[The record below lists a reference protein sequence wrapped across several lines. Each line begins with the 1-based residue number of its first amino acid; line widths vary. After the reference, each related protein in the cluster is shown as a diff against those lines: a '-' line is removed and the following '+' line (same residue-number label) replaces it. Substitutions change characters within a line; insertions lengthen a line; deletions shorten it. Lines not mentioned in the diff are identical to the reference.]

1 MSNIMRNAFHN
12 ALSKVFTVLFI
23 FLFATSPVLAQT
35 NWTPPTGPATGN
47 NVPPPL
53 NVGGGDNTGVAGDQ
67 SYAQHKEGDLYL
79 ESDLILDGTTDPN
92 SVFSSWI
99 TSFFGKD
106 VLIGS
111 PLAGGGNQGPFPL
124 LFLNGT
130 FRYAPKAVGTGSI
143 APLTPE
149 ELADGGYENV
159 LIGDAQ
165 GNVRWTDAANVGGA
179 GGGGITVEVDPRLP
193 FGTVANQVLVWNG
206 AAWVPG
212 TMSGGATL
220 PDGTNQND
228 ILVWDTNTQTWI
240 VAPYP
245 SGGGMLPAG
254 TQGQTMW
261 YNGTGWQATNRISYT
276 QDLFPP
282 NSHLLHIGDLNT
294 AGDVVVEDANV
305 SVRGNNVGIN
315 TGTNYQEALTTIDGS
330 GLVVDTDNTAINS
343 ANTIIGNSALN
354 PLSGR
359 FLYST
364 DDMGKV
370 SWNKT
375 LKYERVPF
383 FGNTYFDSVQIM
395 NDPDDTN
402 DPNYLGVAFS
412 NEGPTSLHGNTWIDG
427 ETKIF
432 NNLYVTDAG
441 DLYLEGLEYPAD
453 PSILEHLCVD
463 PDTGKVS
470 FCEPSDPALLSK
482 ESMFTCTPDG
492 CDLPG
497 VSLPYTF
504 QFDDVVDITYCGAGG
519 GGGGGGRGADLHT
532 DQIPGYS
539 DAPINGGTG
548 SGGGGG
554 GGGGA
559 GQCHTFENVAVTAGT
574 TLSAVIGSGG
584 EGGADSFFKRRY
596 ETNSN
601 LPPGMPNNDSTYFLE
616 PAATFGEEFADEGGF
631 GGDTEITLSSGGQYP
646 QATGGA
652 PGFAGTNGSAGAV
665 NQPGEGGDGG
675 NLLLP
680 STWHAGSSGV
690 TGTNPLGG
698 NGGDGES
705 PAAGTASSVTG
716 SAGGAGGNSDT
727 ASGIARSGADG
738 KLSYGGG
745 GGSGGYGDYQEQYG
759 CGAGAWISVNDS
771 IYEVLTQGIAQQL
784 LQILGNGFFNI
795 QGEPDEDLYDSVCR
809 ILRGGNGGA
818 GGDGYVRV
826 EKVNMLQEVPT
837 ELVYATPGTYT
848 FDWTYVPSD
857 VTTVTIKVWGGGGG
871 GGRAHYNNS
880 PGNAFAGGGGAGG
893 YVEHTL
899 ANPGTGSATIVVG
912 AGGNAGAQNAANA
925 GGNGGQSK
933 FGSSLVANGGLGGA
947 GDLPGGS
954 TGTGGAG
961 GTASGGSVSNEN
973 GPAGSAGSNGAGGAG
988 GNQATAPMNVAD
1000 GGTGGMYQQLGA
1012 DTIPTAGKSGRVE
1025 ITW

>member
-193 FGTVANQVLVWNG
+193 FGTAANQVLVWNG
-206 AAWVPG
+206 SAWVPG
-212 TMSGGATL
+212 TMSGGTTL

-305 SVRGNNVGIN
+305 SVRGNSVGIN
-315 TGTNYQEALTTIDGS
+315 TGVNYQEALTTIDGS

-343 ANTIIGNSALN
+343 VNTIIGNSALN

-453 PSILEHLCVD
+453 PSVLEHLCVD

-470 FCEPSDPALLSK
+470 FCEPSDPALLAK

-504 QFDDVVDITYCGAGG
+504 QFDDEVDITYCAGGG
-519 GGGGGGRGADLHT
+519 GGGGGGRGHDAHQPAPDVANLLGYV
-532 DQIPGYS
+532 DDFIPMDGF
-539 DAPINGGTG
+539 AG

-554 GGGGA
+554 GGGAA
-559 GQCHTFENVAVTAGT
+559 GQCHTFSGVDVQAGDV
-574 TLSAVIGSGG
+574 LGGSVG
-584 EGGADSFFKRRY
+584 EGGAGGSGGMFKQRY
-596 ETNSN
+596 TPTPSPN
-601 LPPGMPNNDSTYFLE
+601 LFAWIFQQLQVAPEHADHYTFLE
-616 PAATFGEEFADEGGF
+616 DAGSPNPITSPTNGNF
-631 GGDTEITLSSGGQYP
+631 GGNTTITLTNGSVFP
-646 QATGGA
+646 EAIAGA
-652 PGFAGTNGSAGAV
+652 PGGSGTNGIATEEGDGGQGGNENLASTFGG
-665 NQPGEGGDGG
+665 NGTLSTDDPGVGGSGGDGE
-675 NLLLP
+675 
-680 STWHAGSSGV
+680 GSINGA
-690 TGTNPLGG
+690 GG
-698 NGGDGES
+698 NGGN
-705 PAAGTASSVTG
+705 
-716 SAGGAGGNSDT
+716 GGNSDG
-727 ASGIARSGADG
+727 AGGIAYSGTHGTFAA
-738 KLSYGGG
+738 GGG
-745 GGSGGYGDYQEQYG
+745 GGSGGYGDYWEQYG
-759 CGAGAWISVNDS
+759 CG
-771 IYEVLTQGIAQQL
+771 
-784 LQILGNGFFNI
+784 NGKTYSS
-795 QGEPDEDLYDSVCR
+795 GETVIVWTPFPNAYIVPQDAYSDMCR
-809 ILRGGNGGA
+809 ILKGGNGGN
-818 GGDGYVRV
+818 GGDGYIRV
-826 EKVNMLQEVPT
+826 ERVNMLQQDIT
-837 ELVYATPGTYT
+837 EIVYTDPGEHL
-848 FDWTYVPSD
+848 FDWTYVPSGT
-857 VTTVTIKVWGGGGG
+857 TTVTVKVWGGGGG
-871 GGRAHYNNS
+871 GGRAYYNNS

-893 YVEHTL
+893 YVEHTM
-899 ANPGTGSATIVVG
+899 ANPGSGSVTIMVG
-912 AGGNAGAQNAANA
+912 SGGNAGAQNGANA

-933 FGSSLVANGGLGGA
+933 FGNSLIANGGLGGA